1 MIRVREIR
9 LSILNDT
16 EDALMNKLTK
26 ILKVKKE
33 DIISFEIDKKS
44 IDSRDKN
51 NILYVYNLDVNV
63 KNEDKVLEKVDNK
76 YVSKVNETKYEFN
89 VTGEEVITSR
99 PVIVGAGPA
108 GLTLG
113 YILSKYGFKPII
125 IEKGKRVEDRKKDVY
140 KFWEED
146 ILDINSNVQF
156 GEGGAGTFSDGKLNF
171 IPKLGKSD
179 LFKYMSQSE
188 AYKIIDDTEEIFT
201 KFKMD
206 SEVYPSNMDEAKEIE
221 KEVAKT
227 GARLLIIKQKH
238 LGSDKLP
245 LYIKD
250 FTDYL
255 ENKGVSI
262 YQNTDVVDIV
272 SKSKSEHDLIMK
284 TKTKE
289 EVITAKNVIVA
300 PGRTGAKWIQELAD
314 KYQIPYTSQSIEI
327 GVRVEVRKEILEDI
341 TNIIYDPTIF
351 IKTDTY
357 TDEIRT
363 FCTNPGGY
371 VTKEN
376 YYGFIC
382 VNGHSLKDVKSM
394 NSNFAFISKVGLTEP
409 ATNTRLYGESIA
421 RIANTL
427 GDGKPIVQTLRDLR
441 KGRRSDW
448 KRINKGFI
456 EPTLK
461 DCVAGDLSLIL
472 PHRIIT
478 NILEGLEKL
487 DKIIPGV
494 NNDETLLYGPEIKF
508 FSNEITTNNKF
519 KLEDYDI
526 YFVGDGSGKA
536 GNIVTAAATG
546 LIAARDILER

>member
-1 MIRVREIR
+1 M
-9 LSILNDT
+9 
-16 EDALMNKLTK
+16 
-26 ILKVKKE
+26 KK
-33 DIISFEIDKKS
+33 
-44 IDSRDKN
+44 
-51 NILYVYNLDVNV
+51 YDV
-63 KNEDKVLEKVDNK
+63 
-76 YVSKVNETKYEFN
+76 
-89 VTGEEVITSR
+89 I
-99 PVIVGAGPA
+99 IVGAGPA
-108 GLTLG
+108 GLFTAYELIENNSKLKIALIDKGHRAETRMCPMKINGGKCLNCNPCQIMSG
-113 YILSKYGFKPII
+113 Y
-125 IEKGKRVEDRKKDVY
+125 
-140 KFWEED
+140 
-146 ILDINSNVQF
+146 
-156 GEGGAGTFSDGKLNF
+156 GGAGTFSDGKLNF

-206 SEVYPSNMDEAKEIE
+206 SEVYPSNMDEANEIK
-221 KEVAKT
+221 KEVAKN
-227 GARLLIIKQKH
+227 GARLLVIKQKH

-245 LYIKD
+245 TYIKE

-255 ENKGVSI
+255 EKKGVEILSCADV
-262 YQNTDVVDIV
+262 TDII
-272 SKSKSEHDLIMK
+272 SKSKSEHEVVVKLP
-284 TKTKE
+284 KE
-289 EVITAKNVIVA
+289 EKHMTAKNVVVA
-300 PGRTGAKWIQELAD
+300 PGRTGAKWVQELAD
-314 KYQIPYTSQSIEI
+314 KYSIPYTSQSIEI

-341 TNIIYDPTIF
+341 TSVIYDPTIF

-382 VNGHSLKDVKSM
+382 VNGHSLKDVKSQ

-409 ATNTRLYGESIA
+409 VTNTRLYGESIA
-421 RIANTL
+421 RIANVL
-427 GDGKPIVQTLRDLR
+427 GDGKPIIQSLRDLK

-461 DCVAGDLSLIL
+461 DCVAGDLALIL

-508 FSNEITTNNKF
+508 FSNEIDTNNKF

-526 YFVGDGSGKA
+526 YFIGDGAGKA

-546 LIAARDILER
+546 LIAARDILDRK

>member
-1 MIRVREIR
+1 MCP
-9 LSILNDT
+9 
-16 EDALMNKLTK
+16 M
-26 ILKVKKE
+26 
-33 DIISFEIDKKS
+33 
-44 IDSRDKN
+44 
-51 NILYVYNLDVNV
+51 
-63 KNEDKVLEKVDNK
+63 
-76 YVSKVNETKYEFN
+76 KVNGGKCLN
-89 VTGEEVITSR
+89 CNPCQIMS
-99 PVIVGAGPA
+99 
-108 GLTLG
+108 G
-113 YILSKYGFKPII
+113 Y
-125 IEKGKRVEDRKKDVY
+125 
-140 KFWEED
+140 
-146 ILDINSNVQF
+146 
-156 GEGGAGTFSDGKLNF
+156 GGAGTFSDGKLNF

-494 NNDETLLYGPEIKF
+494 NNDETLLYGPD
-508 FSNEITTNNKF
+508 EITTNNKF

>member
-1 MIRVREIR
+1 M
-9 LSILNDT
+9 
-16 EDALMNKLTK
+16 
-26 ILKVKKE
+26 KK
-33 DIISFEIDKKS
+33 
-44 IDSRDKN
+44 
-51 NILYVYNLDVNV
+51 YDVA
-63 KNEDKVLEKVDNK
+63 
-76 YVSKVNETKYEFN
+76 
-89 VTGEEVITSR
+89 
-99 PVIVGAGPA
+99 IVGAGPA
-108 GLTLG
+108 GLFSAYELITKNKKLKIALIDKGHRAETRMCPMKVNGGKCLNCNPCQIMSG
-113 YILSKYGFKPII
+113 Y
-125 IEKGKRVEDRKKDVY
+125 
-140 KFWEED
+140 
-146 ILDINSNVQF
+146 
-156 GEGGAGTFSDGKLNF
+156 GGAGTFSDGKLNF

-188 AYKIIDDTEEIFT
+188 AYDIIDDTEKIFT

-206 SEVYPSNMDEAKEIE
+206 SEVYPSNMDEAKQIQ
-221 KEVAKT
+221 KEVSKT
-227 GARLLIIKQKH
+227 GASLLLIKQKH

-245 LYIKD
+245 LYIKE

-255 ENKGVSI
+255 ENKGVEI
-262 YQNTDVVDIV
+262 YQNTDVIDIV
-272 SKSKSEHDLIMK
+272 SKSKNEHDLILK
-284 TKTKE
+284 IKTKE
-289 EVITAKNVIVA
+289 ETITAKNVIVA
-300 PGRTGAKWIQELAD
+300 PGRTGAKWVQELAD
-314 KYQIPYTSQSIEI
+314 KYEIPYTSQSIEI

-341 TNIIYDPTIF
+341 TNVIYDPTIF

-382 VNGHSLKDVKSM
+382 VNGHSLKDVKSK

-427 GDGKPIVQTLRDLR
+427 GDGKPIVQSLRDLR

-461 DCVAGDLSLIL
+461 DCVAGDLSLVL

-526 YFVGDGSGKA
+526 YFIGDGAGKA

>member
-1 MIRVREIR
+1 M
-9 LSILNDT
+9 
-16 EDALMNKLTK
+16 
-26 ILKVKKE
+26 KK
-33 DIISFEIDKKS
+33 
-44 IDSRDKN
+44 
-51 NILYVYNLDVNV
+51 YDVA
-63 KNEDKVLEKVDNK
+63 
-76 YVSKVNETKYEFN
+76 
-89 VTGEEVITSR
+89 
-99 PVIVGAGPA
+99 IVGAGPA
-108 GLTLG
+108 GLFCAYELINNNPKLKVALLDKGRKADTRMCPMKINGGKCLNCNPCQ
-113 YILSKYGFKPII
+113 ILSGY
-125 IEKGKRVEDRKKDVY
+125 
-140 KFWEED
+140 
-146 ILDINSNVQF
+146 
-156 GEGGAGTFSDGKLNF
+156 GGAGTFSDGKLNF

-179 LFKYMSQSE
+179 LFKYMPQSE
-188 AYKIIDDTEEIFT
+188 AYKLIDDTEKIFNE
-201 KFKMD
+201 FNMD
-206 SEVYPSNMDEAKEIE
+206 SDVYPSNMDEAKQIE

-245 LYIKD
+245 GYIKD

-255 ENKGVSI
+255 GNKKVDLYENANVLDIVEKTKDSYELVIENKDSI
-262 YQNTDVVDIV
+262 I
-272 SKSKSEHDLIMK
+272 
-284 TKTKE
+284 
-289 EVITAKNVIVA
+289 AKNVVVA

-314 KYQIPYTSQSIEI
+314 KYDIPYTSQSIEI

-341 TNIIYDPTIF
+341 TNVIYDPTIF

-382 VNGHSLKDVKSM
+382 VNGHSLKDVKSA
-394 NSNFAFISKVGLTEP
+394 NSNFAFISKVGLTQP
-409 ATNTRLYGESIA
+409 VTNTRLYGESIA

-427 GDGKPIVQTLRDLR
+427 GDGKPIIQSLRDLK
-441 KGRRSDW
+441 KGRRSEW

-461 DCVAGDLSLIL
+461 DCVAGDLSLVL

-508 FSNEITTNNKF
+508 FSNEIETDNNF
-519 KLEDYDI
+519 KLKDHNI

-546 LIAARDILER
+546 LIAARDIVGK